1 MNIILMLI
9 GVVIVYNILR
19 VAYRD
24 NWSRNLSVDVTF
36 SSNTATKGDTI
47 KMVETVTNAK
57 RMPLPCVNIKFS
69 IDKNLVFGQEDNNS
83 RITDKTYRN
92 DVFSLLSN
100 QRVTRKIDV
109 LCARRGVGITTV
121 QNNGKNVY
129 KIVASGEGFE
139 MNRRE
144 SFRLFLGLGAVVQIG
159 SNKKAVNVI
168 LKDISENG
176 FSFVEIEDIDAENL
190 PVRLVFNDMKTGISL
205 IGNIVRKVTV
215 GEKKIIYGC
224 TLTSCNIDVARYIN
238 EKQRQFL
245 AASRSSRS
253 SGESNK
259 EALKRSL
266 REPTQYESAL
276 KAAQANQD
284 SKKQGKRKK
293 G

>member
-1 MNIILMLI
+1 MVNLI
-9 GVVIVYNILR
+9 YLREENNPIV
-19 VAYRD
+19 
-24 NWSRNLSVDVTF
+24 W
-36 SSNTATKGDTI
+36 K
-47 KMVETVTNAK
+47 
-57 RMPLPCVNIKFS
+57 
-69 IDKNLVFGQEDNNS
+69 
-83 RITDKTYRN
+83 
-92 DVFSLLSN
+92 
-100 QRVTRKIDV
+100 
-109 LCARRGVGITTV
+109 GVGITTV

-144 SFRLFLGLGAVVQIG
+144 SFRFFLGLGAVVQIG

>member
-1 MNIILMLI
+1 MIIKEVPAEGNLTIEVSLKERKLEFHSQCVESGVNYIYAQTIRIDGKILSFNSEGHLMVNLI
-9 GVVIVYNILR
+9 YLREEKNPIV
-19 VAYRD
+19 
-24 NWSRNLSVDVTF
+24 W
-36 SSNTATKGDTI
+36 K
-47 KMVETVTNAK
+47 
-57 RMPLPCVNIKFS
+57 
-69 IDKNLVFGQEDNNS
+69 
-83 RITDKTYRN
+83 
-92 DVFSLLSN
+92 
-100 QRVTRKIDV
+100 
-109 LCARRGVGITTV
+109 GVGITTV

-129 KIVASGEGFE
+129 KIVALGEGFE

>member
-1 MNIILMLI
+1 MIIKEVPAEGNLTIEVSLKERKLEFHSQCVESGVNYIYAQPIRMDGKILSFNSEGHLMVNLI
-9 GVVIVYNILR
+9 YLREEKNPIV
-19 VAYRD
+19 
-24 NWSRNLSVDVTF
+24 W
-36 SSNTATKGDTI
+36 K
-47 KMVETVTNAK
+47 
-57 RMPLPCVNIKFS
+57 
-69 IDKNLVFGQEDNNS
+69 
-83 RITDKTYRN
+83 
-92 DVFSLLSN
+92 
-100 QRVTRKIDV
+100 
-109 LCARRGVGITTV
+109 GVGITTV

-176 FSFVEIEDIDAENL
+176 FSFVE
-190 PVRLVFNDMKTGISL
+190 GISL

-284 SKKQGKRKK
+284 SKKHGKRKK

>member
-1 MNIILMLI
+1 MIIKEVPAEGNLTIEVSLKEIKLEFHSQCVESGVNYIYAQPIRMDGKILSFNSEGHLMVNLI
-9 GVVIVYNILR
+9 YLREEKNPIV
-19 VAYRD
+19 
-24 NWSRNLSVDVTF
+24 W
-36 SSNTATKGDTI
+36 K
-47 KMVETVTNAK
+47 
-57 RMPLPCVNIKFS
+57 
-69 IDKNLVFGQEDNNS
+69 
-83 RITDKTYRN
+83 
-92 DVFSLLSN
+92 
-100 QRVTRKIDV
+100 
-109 LCARRGVGITTV
+109 GVGITTV

>member
-1 MNIILMLI
+1 M
-9 GVVIVYNILR
+9 
-19 VAYRD
+19 
-24 NWSRNLSVDVTF
+24 
-36 SSNTATKGDTI
+36 
-47 KMVETVTNAK
+47 
-57 RMPLPCVNIKFS
+57 C
-69 IDKNLVFGQEDNNS
+69 
-83 RITDKTYRN
+83 RIR
-92 DVFSLLSN
+92 
-100 QRVTRKIDV
+100 
-109 LCARRGVGITTV
+109 
-121 QNNGKNVY
+121 
-129 KIVASGEGFE
+129 
-139 MNRRE
+139 
-144 SFRLFLGLGAVVQIG
+144 FRLFLGLGAVVQIG

>member
-1 MNIILMLI
+1 MNYIYANPIRIDGKILSFNSEGHLMVNLI
-9 GVVIVYNILR
+9 YLREEKNPIV
-19 VAYRD
+19 
-24 NWSRNLSVDVTF
+24 W
-36 SSNTATKGDTI
+36 K
-47 KMVETVTNAK
+47 
-57 RMPLPCVNIKFS
+57 
-69 IDKNLVFGQEDNNS
+69 
-83 RITDKTYRN
+83 
-92 DVFSLLSN
+92 
-100 QRVTRKIDV
+100 
-109 LCARRGVGITTV
+109 GVGITTV

-144 SFRLFLGLGAVVQIG
+144 SFLFFIGLGAVFQIG
-159 SNKKAVNVI
+159 YNKKAVNVI

>member
-109 LCARRGVGITTV
+109 LCARRGVYRLEAIETV
-121 QNNGKNVY
+121 FAGAFMNDIMINNKNVNHMITVY
-129 KIVASGEGFE
+129 PKPENVNNLLQVNNSILGELERRKYLLEDKFVFAGIRDYQSYDSIRDVNWNACARTGKLMVNQYNETVSRNVCILLNLESEAGSGISVDILPCSLCILRSLTQQPLPETLPH
-139 MNRRE
+139 MV
-144 SFRLFLGLGAVVQIG
+144 SQI
-159 SNKKAVNVI
+159 KYTAI
-168 LKDISENG
+168 
-176 FSFVEIEDIDAENL
+176 FCL
-190 PVRLVFNDMKTGISL
+190 PLVFLSYHPYFQNSL
-205 IGNIVRKVTV
+205 IG
-215 GEKKIIYGC
+215 
-224 TLTSCNIDVARYIN
+224 
-238 EKQRQFL
+238 
-245 AASRSSRS
+245 
-253 SGESNK
+253 
-259 EALKRSL
+259 
-266 REPTQYESAL
+266 
-276 KAAQANQD
+276 
-284 SKKQGKRKK
+284 
-293 G
+293 

>member
-1 MNIILMLI
+1 MIIKEVPAEGNLTIEVSLKERKLEFHSQCVESGVNYIYAQPIRIDGKILSFNSEGHLMVNLI
-9 GVVIVYNILR
+9 YLREEKNPIV
-19 VAYRD
+19 
-24 NWSRNLSVDVTF
+24 W
-36 SSNTATKGDTI
+36 K
-47 KMVETVTNAK
+47 
-57 RMPLPCVNIKFS
+57 
-69 IDKNLVFGQEDNNS
+69 
-83 RITDKTYRN
+83 
-92 DVFSLLSN
+92 
-100 QRVTRKIDV
+100 
-109 LCARRGVGITTV
+109 GVGITTV

-139 MNRRE
+139 MNRRQ

-176 FSFVEIEDIDAENL
+176 FSFVEIEDIDA
-190 PVRLVFNDMKTGISL
+190 
-205 IGNIVRKVTV
+205 
-215 GEKKIIYGC
+215 
-224 TLTSCNIDVARYIN
+224 ARYIN

>member
-1 MNIILMLI
+1 
-9 GVVIVYNILR
+9 
-19 VAYRD
+19 
-24 NWSRNLSVDVTF
+24 
-36 SSNTATKGDTI
+36 
-47 KMVETVTNAK
+47 
-57 RMPLPCVNIKFS
+57 
-69 IDKNLVFGQEDNNS
+69 
-83 RITDKTYRN
+83 
-92 DVFSLLSN
+92 
-100 QRVTRKIDV
+100 
-109 LCARRGVGITTV
+109 
-121 QNNGKNVY
+121 
-129 KIVASGEGFE
+129 

-259 EALKRSL
+259 EAL

-284 SKKQGKRKK
+284 NKKQGKRKK

>member
-1 MNIILMLI
+1 MEFHSQCVESGVNYIYAQPIRIDGKILSFNSEGHLMVNLI
-9 GVVIVYNILR
+9 YLREEKNPIV
-19 VAYRD
+19 
-24 NWSRNLSVDVTF
+24 W
-36 SSNTATKGDTI
+36 K
-47 KMVETVTNAK
+47 
-57 RMPLPCVNIKFS
+57 
-69 IDKNLVFGQEDNNS
+69 
-83 RITDKTYRN
+83 
-92 DVFSLLSN
+92 
-100 QRVTRKIDV
+100 
-109 LCARRGVGITTV
+109 GVGITTV

-144 SFRLFLGLGAVVQIG
+144 AFRLFIGLGAVVQIG